1 MKDTDQTSLIQKVFL
16 VFFQIWLSNAFAI
29 IKGIL
34 KFPNIKYDLFVQ
46 HIHQFSRTCQNLDLK
61 KYFLSCKAENPLVY
75 YLSYWELIFR
85 LLGLLG
91 LIKGVT
97 SPHCKLLS
105 RDNFYSWIYFCAFLP
120 CAAIQTIKITTEDQ
134 TENDPKVMNP
144 NNNQQFPP
152 PVLYHM
158 PQIMQGKLFNHIWL

>member
-1 MKDTDQTSLIQKVFL
+1 MTFLFNTSISSHEQVK
-16 VFFQIWLSNAFAI
+16 IW
-29 IKGIL
+29 
-34 KFPNIKYDLFVQ
+34 
-46 HIHQFSRTCQNLDLK
+46 TLK

-158 PQIMQGKLFNHIWL
+158 PQIMQGKLSNHIWLKMIKDFRRIKMTYRFVVETSYILREPNGCMGK